1 VERLTIYSAALI
13 VVGDLTSTSMM
24 RPTTT
29 PSSCSIFCH
38 LSTHDLQQQRVNS
51 PTYPQGHTLDVFI
64 ARNDQPV
71 DMLSIHPLLLSD
83 HPCVVADSTVS
94 YRPVIVLWR
103 AFDVVA
109 FAEDLRRSELVTS
122 VPADVDASSES
133 DCYSTTWP
141 ALLDKH
147 APLTMKRAKER

>member
-1 VERLTIYSAALI
+1 MERLTIYSAALI

-64 ARNDQPV
+64 ARNDQPD

-94 YRPVIVLWR
+94 YVDQSSCCGEHCMSLRLLKTFV
-103 AFDVVA
+103 
-109 FAEDLRRSELVTS
+109 DLSWSPRCLLTSTPRLSLTATVRRG
-122 VPADVDASSES
+122 
-133 DCYSTTWP
+133 
-141 ALLDKH
+141 
-147 APLTMKRAKER
+147 PLC